1 MILGYRDLPGL
12 IDLEGFFKI
21 NLFLIVMYTCFSLS
35 PALCNTFSRV
45 GMHEARGQYGVSL
58 ISTPCFE
65 TRIGY

>member
-21 NLFLIVMYTCFSLS
+21 NLFLIVMYTCFS
-35 PALCNTFSRV
+35 PPLCNTYSRV
-45 GMHEARGQYGVSL
+45 GMHEARGKYGVSL

-65 TRIGY
+65 TRIYY